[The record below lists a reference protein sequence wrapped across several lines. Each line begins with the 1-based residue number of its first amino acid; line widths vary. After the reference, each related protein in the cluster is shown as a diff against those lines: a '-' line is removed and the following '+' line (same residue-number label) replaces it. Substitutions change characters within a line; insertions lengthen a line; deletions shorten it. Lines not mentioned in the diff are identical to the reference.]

1 MLALGAA
8 LVGRTWCSAS
18 LRRLGLPQLLT
29 FVAVALCAVRKMLSR
44 QSRTESSPSACVPR
58 QDTGTAKRA
67 GQLHLVLA
75 GAAVTVCSASGAKAQ
90 AVATIPSNAS
100 SSKTRP
106 KPEAW
111 LPRGNVVRPG

>member
-75 GAAVTVCSASGAKAQ
+75 GAAVTVCSALGRQSPGGRHDPEQ
-90 AVATIPSNAS
+90 RVILQN
-100 SSKTRP
+100 SSKTRSMAP
-106 KPEAW
+106 SRERPET
-111 LPRGNVVRPG
+111 R